1 MFKRRH
7 QQLTHA
13 PSWRAR
19 DAAPWRIWTALIT
32 TLAFVMLLA
41 TAATHHHA
49 TAIDDQDCAVCSVVT
64 HKVSDPPPVTLPAL
78 VVVVLA
84 YSPYLLA
91 KPTVVKAS
99 PIQLPPSCGPPAS
112 ASIV

>member
-7 QQLTHA
+7 QHLA
-13 PSWRAR
+13 SMPAR
-19 DAAPWRIWTALIT
+19 HVRDVAPWRIWTALIT

-49 TAIDDQDCAVCSVVT
+49 TAIDDQDCAVCGVVT
-64 HKVSDPPPVTLPAL
+64 HKVSDPPLVTLPEQ

-84 YSPYLLA
+84 YSPYLVA
-91 KPTVVKAS
+91 KPTAVQAS

-112 ASIV
+112 TSTT